1 MLYSQKNDISHVSP
15 CSHEEVDRRV
25 LLHIKDISRQG
36 IKYVK
41 LRAVDVHNVGI
52 AVALCV

>member
-25 LLHIKDISRQG
+25 FLHIKDISRQG